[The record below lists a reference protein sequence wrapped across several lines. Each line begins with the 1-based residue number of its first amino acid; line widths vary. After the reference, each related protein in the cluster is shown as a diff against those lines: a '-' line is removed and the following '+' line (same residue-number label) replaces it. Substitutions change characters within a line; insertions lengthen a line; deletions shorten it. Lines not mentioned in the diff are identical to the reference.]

1 MQGPTCGGDSQY
13 SLLGHGEQLYT
24 HIVEVP
30 QIHLYTYN
38 TCIRYIHTQVIHTH
52 TYSIKRSIYTHTITS
67 SLASIMSVRPILR
80 ACALMNTE
88 KIDRAT
94 YTRIIY
100 IQVDMYTMIYI
111 HITRVS
117 TVYRGGTCALINT
130 YT

>member
-1 MQGPTCGGDSQY
+1 M
-13 SLLGHGEQLYT
+13 
-24 HIVEVP
+24 
-30 QIHLYTYN
+30 
-38 TCIRYIHTQVIHTH
+38 
-52 TYSIKRSIYTHTITS
+52 TS
-67 SLASIMSVRPILR
+67 SLASIMSARPILR